1 MKPLEIG
8 KYLTMF
14 FIGLTI
20 IIMIVKLGENKLQ
33 PSAYEVL
40 VLILLFCIAI
50 GLHYTLLF
58 LNDVES
64 TGIINTLDDIT
75 NKGLLGSLIK

>member
-14 FIGLTI
+14 LIGLTI

-58 LNDVES
+58 LNDIES
-64 TGIINTLDDIT
+64 TGIMNTLDDIT
-75 NKGLLGSLIK
+75 KKGLLGSLIR

>member
-40 VLILLFCIAI
+40 VLILLLCIAI
-50 GLHYTLLF
+50 GMYCTLLF
-58 LNDVES
+58 LNNIES
-64 TGIINTLDDIT
+64 TGIMDTLNDIT
-75 NKGLLGSLIK
+75 KKGFLGSLIK

>member
-20 IIMIVKLGENKLQ
+20 IIMIIKLGENKLQ
-33 PSAYEVL
+33 PSAYDVL

-58 LNDVES
+58 LSDIES
-64 TGIINTLDDIT
+64 TGIINTINDIT
-75 NKGLLGSLIK
+75 KKGLLSSLIK

>member
-58 LNDVES
+58 LNDIES
-64 TGIINTLDDIT
+64 TGIMNTLDDIT
-75 NKGLLGSLIK
+75 KKGLLGSLLR

>member
-75 NKGLLGSLIK
+75 KKGLLGSLIK